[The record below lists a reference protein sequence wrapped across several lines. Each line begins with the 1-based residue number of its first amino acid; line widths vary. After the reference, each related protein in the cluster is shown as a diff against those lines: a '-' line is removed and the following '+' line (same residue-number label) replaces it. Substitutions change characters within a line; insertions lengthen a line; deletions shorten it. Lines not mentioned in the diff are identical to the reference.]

1 MELRNGEHK
10 YEPNLQAAG
19 SIYSRFKESTNY
31 SSYFSDL
38 DQDTGPCRGQAGQG
52 TSDEFL

>member
-52 TSDEFL
+52 TSDDFL